1 VIYRIIMKKVAIANP
16 RVPPFSR
23 PRFHPKYMPEMT
35 YPTPN
40 PQSIR
45 GVNVLLNL
53 ASSGEIADLLIFFG

>member
-1 VIYRIIMKKVAIANP
+1 
-16 RVPPFSR
+16 
-23 PRFHPKYMPEMT
+23 MPEIT